1 MSEESTPL
9 DLVERT
15 RQAFEALTGGDLDA
29 ALSLYAPDAVWDASV
44 NGLGTFE
51 ATEAIRAFVEGWRG
65 SFDDYAIEM
74 EEILD
79 LGNGVVFA
87 AYRESGR
94 PTGSKGLVQER
105 RCSIAVFVDGLVST
119 LTFFQHSDK
128 ARAGAERIAEGR
140 R

>member
-1 MSEESTPL
+1 
-9 DLVERT
+9 
-15 RQAFEALTGGDLDA
+15 
-29 ALSLYAPDAVWDASV
+29 
-44 NGLGTFE
+44 
-51 ATEAIRAFVEGWRG
+51 
-65 SFDDYAIEM
+65 M

-105 RCSIAVFVDGLVST
+105 RCSIAVFVDGQVST